1 MGRPDDVDSDS
12 YTSACSEF
20 YYANHA
26 IIDKVGNLGGRLAS
40 SGAMAGSDAGGQ
52 EWAKQYD
59 AVSGPLVQAGADI
72 GESMGQMANLLNAS
86 LKNHRGAE
94 YGAQLDGPP
103 QYQTSTDDGDADPD
117 HWVETLSPGSL
128 PSVSGGTGDN
138 PDLWHWLVDHMEGFL
153 WPDADTGKMRSAG
166 QAWIS
171 AGQTLTSYSY
181 NVDAAKSTIATL
193 KCLRSATRWQPARTS
208 RTCNGSRRCLRPA
221 RHGVQ
226 RLGQAC
232 RRPPQDDRGRAG
244 LLPRVDSRD
253 RDRRGDRDRDGK
265 NRGRDDRQALDQ
277 GQ

>member
-26 IIDKVGNLGGRLAS
+26 IIDKVGNLDGRLGS

-138 PDLWHWLVDHMEGFL
+138 PDLALARRPPGRFPVARRGHREDALCWSGLDL
-153 WPDADTGKMRSAG
+153 RWPDADVLLL
-166 QAWIS
+166 Q
-171 AGQTLTSYSY
+171 
-181 NVDAAKSTIATL
+181 
-193 KCLRSATRWQPARTS
+193 
-208 RTCNGSRRCLRPA
+208 RRCRE
-221 RHGVQ
+221 V
-226 RLGQAC
+226 
-232 RRPPQDDRGRAG
+232 DDRH
-244 LLPRVDSRD
+244 PEVPEV
-253 RDRRGDRDRDGK
+253 GDAVAACTNLKGM
-265 NRGRDDRQALDQ
+265 
-277 GQ
+277 